1 MRHETRNTTLRL
13 VNDLVADGK
22 VHFTFAEAQQRFGRS
37 PPATGNLLQRM
48 LVAGLIDRV
57 RRGHYVVRQLG
68 VLGTPSVAEEVA
80 LAVGAAFAGIP
91 HRMAYR
97 TALDEHDLIVHP
109 ARSVYVATPERIRAK
124 TLSGKPLHIVRE
136 PESSISVGAVA
147 CGLSWVSGIERA
159 LLDAAMRPNL
169 VGGAAVLAEA
179 IAAAGNRMDATA
191 LTHYAQDLGWAAAL
205 RRIGSIADTLEVE
218 GLAGRLHPLR
228 PLTADLDLEPGV
240 NMPRAWRDAR
250 WRVRWPQ
257 SPAEIASVAKQ

>member
-1 MRHETRNTTLRL
+1 MSQKSHNTALRL
-13 VNDLVADGK
+13 VDDLVADGK
-22 VHFTFAEAQQRFGRS
+22 MHFTFAEAQQRFAQS
-37 PPATGNLLQRM
+37 PSATGNLLQRM
-48 LVAGLIDRV
+48 LTAGLIDRV

-97 TALDEHDLIVHP
+97 SALDEHDLIAHL
-109 ARSVYVATPERIRAK
+109 ARSIYVATPRRIRAK
-124 TLSGKPLHIVRE
+124 TLSGRPLHIVRE
-136 PESSISVGAVA
+136 PKSNISVGAIA
-147 CGLSWVSGIERA
+147 CGISWVSGIERA
-159 LLDAAMRPNL
+159 LLDAARRPNL

-179 IAAAGNRMDATA
+179 IAAAGSRIDVTA
-191 LTHYAQDLGWAAAL
+191 LIHYAQDLGWTAAL
-205 RRIGSIADTLEVE
+205 RRIGSIADALEVE

-228 PLTADLDLEPGV
+228 PLTADLDLQPGV
-240 NMPRAWRDAR
+240 NMPRVWRDAR

>member
-1 MRHETRNTTLRL
+1 MHHETRNTALRL

-124 TLSGKPLHIVRE
+124 TLSGRPLHIVRE

-191 LTHYAQDLGWAAAL
+191 LTHYAQDLAWAAAL